1 MNTRYY
7 AIIDRK
13 GNQVVSVGNSR
24 AEFRPIEFI
33 NGVARFIEVEINE
46 NLAEEYQE
54 AFNSGRAFCME
65 DII

>member
-1 MNTRYY
+1 MSTRYY
-7 AIIDRK
+7 AIIDRI
-13 GNQVVSVGNSR
+13 GNQVISVSDSR
-24 AEFRPIEFI
+24 TEFKPIEFI

-65 DII
+65 DRI

>member
-24 AEFRPIEFI
+24 AEFMPIEFI